1 MRYWPKLELLSKDDS
16 KMLIICILAYLLLLI
31 EILVYDSTEEIT
43 IGVAVLYFFVV
54 RRVAL

>member
-1 MRYWPKLELLSKDDS
+1 
-16 KMLIICILAYLLLLI
+16 MLIICILAYLLLLI